1 MASIKLKLKN
11 KEYANGEYPIVL
23 QIIKNRKVKI
33 ISLGIFGNPQTWN
46 SKESLFKTNHINA
59 TILNTKLEKIKLR
72 ARLILLEFEE
82 EDISFTLEEF
92 ESKFRTTSNETLSVF
107 EYWNEIIA
115 EMESAERFGNA
126 DVNKDTERSLRKFH
140 GSNKLSFSQI
150 TVYFLEKYEVFL
162 RTNGGTNGGI
172 GVKMRAIRAL
182 YNSAIRRGFVK
193 KSRYPFVDYKISKLK
208 SSPIKRALPI
218 DFIRKIEALDGLN
231 SNRLSNA
238 RNYFL
243 FSFYTRGM
251 NFTDMALLKW
261 SDISENR
268 IFYKRNK
275 TKVNFN
281 IKILPPIQEILNF
294 YKLNGNHTNYVFPIL
309 YRGDYSPKQI
319 QNRKKKMLKE
329 YNNDLKLIAALC
341 DINKSFTSYAARHSF
356 ANCLVQN
363 GTSIDIVSQSMG
375 HSSVIVTKA
384 YVKNLGNTVLDDAC
398 ETLVN

>member
-33 ISLGIFGNPQTWN
+33 ISLGFFGKPQTWD
-46 SKESLFKTNHINA
+46 SKEGLFKTSHNNA
-59 TILNTKLEKIKLR
+59 TILNTKLEKIKLK

-82 EDISFTLEEF
+82 EDINFTLDEF
-92 ESKFRTTSNETLSVF
+92 EGKFRTTSNETLSVF
-107 EYWNEIIA
+107 EYWKEIIA
-115 EMESAERFGNA
+115 EMESSGRYGNA

-140 GSNKLSFSQI
+140 CSDKLSFSQVN
-150 TVYFLEKYEVFL
+150 VYFLEKYEVFL

-193 KSRYPFVDYKISKLK
+193 KSRYPFVGYKISKLK
-208 SSPIKRALPI
+208 SSPTKRALPKE
-218 DFIRKIEALDGLN
+218 FIRKIESLNNLN

-243 FSFYTRGM
+243 FSFYARGM

-268 IFYKRNK
+268 IYYTRNK
-275 TKVNFN
+275 TKTNFN
-281 IKILPPIQEILNF
+281 IKILPPIQEILDH
-294 YKLNGNHTNYVFPIL
+294 YELNGGLTNYIFPIL
-309 YRGDYSPKQI
+309 YREDYSPKQI

-329 YNNDLKLIAALC
+329 YNKDLKHIAMLC
-341 DINKSFTSYAARHSF
+341 NINKSFTSYAARHSF
-356 ANCLVQN
+356 ANCLVEN
-363 GTSIDIVSQSMG
+363 GNSIDVVSESMG
-375 HSSVIVTKA
+375 HSSVLVTKA
-384 YVKNLGNTVLDDAC
+384 YVKNLGSTILDDAC
-398 ETLVN
+398 ESLLD